1 MFPGRQVRHHLHQIA
16 DHLPADPPNERCP
29 LLGDAD
35 HYFAAVFPRA
45 RAHDVAQIFESIDQ
59 PACRSRRVT
68 HLLRDLGHGQH
79 FFQVERREKEKL
91 WEGNVARGELLG
103 EMQDET
109 SLHLQNDV
117 RQPLGIGA
125 ELIGSVD
132 PDLGLGIQT
141 G

>member
-1 MFPGRQVRHHLHQIA
+1 MFAWREVCHHLHQIA
-16 DHLPADPPNERCP
+16 HHLFANSPDERAP
-29 LLGDAD
+29 FLGDAY
-35 HYFAAVFPRA
+35 HHLAPIFTCA
-45 RAHDVAQIFESIDQ
+45 RAHDVTKILESIDQ
-59 PACRSRRVT
+59 PACRSRGVT

-103 EMQDET
+103 EMQDEA

-117 RQPLGIGA
+117 GKTLGISA

-132 PDLGLGIQT
+132 PDLGRGIQT